1 MNLKPTLRL
10 LAVLLVSQ
18 PLAAASAQANPNLW
32 VEAPSVVE
40 VDRSFRV
47 RVSADRPVTFTLT
60 YGDWTVERV
69 DQRVDVQLTARADT
83 RELSIEAT
91 DRDGRTTLETVALT
105 PVPPVEPRWV
115 ITGGANPGDPFTVSV
130 RFEQEQLERLGQP
143 ELLINGNATPLLQ
156 EGGIF
161 YAFGVAPLRTEA
173 AAVPIELRWG
183 DETGGR
189 SERRT
194 VEHGPLEGEVQT
206 LQLSGDVLSA
216 VTPEARELEAAALAR
231 ARANLAPEP
240 KWHDAFLLPIEGR
253 GTSGFARSRRYAPG
267 GRVSF
272 HLGEDIAAP
281 TGTPIR
287 ATNDGTVVLVG
298 QYPIKGGLTVI
309 DHGGGVTS
317 RYYHQSRMNVSEG
330 QTVQRGDVIGEV
342 GSTGLSTGPHLHWEV
357 RVHGTASNPLAWV
370 NRMRP

>member
-1 MNLKPTLRL
+1 MNLKLALRIL
-10 LAVLLVSQ
+10 GGLLVSL
-18 PLAAASAQANPNLW
+18 PLTAAPAQGTPNLW

-40 VDRSFRV
+40 VDRTFRV

-60 YGDWTVERV
+60 YGDWAVERV
-69 DQRVDVQLTARADT
+69 DQRIDVQLSARADA
-83 RELSIEAT
+83 RELTIEAA
-91 DRDGRTTLETVALT
+91 DRDGMTTTETVVLM
-105 PVPPVEPRWV
+105 PIPPVEPRWV

-130 RFEQEQLERLGQP
+130 RFEQEQLERLGRP
-143 ELLINGNATPLLQ
+143 ELLIDGNATPLLQ
-156 EGGIF
+156 EEGIF

-173 AAVPIELRWG
+173 AAIPIELRWG
-183 DETGGR
+183 GDATGR

-231 ARANLAPEP
+231 ARANLAPKP
-240 KWHDAFLLPIEGR
+240 KWRDTFMLPIEGR

-267 GRVSF
+267 GPVSF

-330 QTVQRGDVIGEV
+330 QTVLRGDVIGEV

-370 NRMRP
+370 NRKRP